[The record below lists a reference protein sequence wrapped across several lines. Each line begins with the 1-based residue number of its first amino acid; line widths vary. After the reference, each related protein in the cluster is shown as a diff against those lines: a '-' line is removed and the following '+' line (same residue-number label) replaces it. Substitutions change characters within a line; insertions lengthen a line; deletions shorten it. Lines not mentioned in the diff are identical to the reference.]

1 MITETEH
8 RKIHQLVDDFGGER
22 KLELRKK
29 LIDIVKRKE
38 NKTIREIEVLT
49 NVLKK
54 SIEKLNIKEL

>member
-8 RKIHQLVDDFGGER
+8 KKIHQLVNDFGGER

-38 NKTIREIEVLT
+38 NQTIREIEVLT